1 MRHRPCLHASPGR
14 HRGLSIVEL
23 MIGIAIGLFIVA
35 GATLMLT
42 TQLGDNRR
50 LLLEAQIQQDM
61 RAAADMITRD
71 IRRAGY
77 WGQAYQQVWPA
88 AGALANPYNRIE
100 PGAAP
105 LGTDT
110 VEYDRSTDE
119 ENIFAGLGTDDGCV
133 DNADPANPGLK
144 CTLATGRPR
153 ERVGFRLS
161 TRPNEPKTIEYQVGG
176 TVPWQALTDK
186 EVLNVTLFRLDITAR
201 NVPVPCGAGP
211 QCPVL
216 GPGGCPLVLTYRDV
230 TINITAQAVHE
241 SAVQRALRDNVRLRN
256 GVPREVC

>member
-1 MRHRPCLHASPGR
+1 MTHAPNNSTAR
-14 HRGLSIVEL
+14 ARVARGLSIVEL

-50 LLLEAQIQQDM
+50 LLLEAQVQQDM
-61 RAAADMITRD
+61 RAAADMVTRD

-77 WGQAYQQVWPA
+77 WAQSYRQVWPA
-88 AGALANPYNRIE
+88 AGAVSNPYTRMVPTN
-100 PGAAP
+100 AP
-105 LGTDT
+105 LGTSSI
-110 VEYDRSTDE
+110 EYDRSTDE
-119 ENIFAGLGTDDGCV
+119 EGFLFGSDDNGV
-133 DNADPANPGLK
+133 DAEAD
-144 CTLATGRPR
+144 RPR
-153 ERVGFRLS
+153 ERVGFRFNA
-161 TRPNEPKTIEYQVGG
+161 TNKTIDYQVGANN
-176 TVPWQALTDK
+176 WQALTDK

>member
-1 MRHRPCLHASPGR
+1 MRHHPCLHASPGR

-61 RAAADMITRD
+61 RAAADMISRD

-77 WGQAYQQVWPA
+77 WAQSYRQVWPV
-88 AGALANPYNRIE
+88 AGALTNPYNRIE
-100 PGAAP
+100 PGGVSLA
-105 LGTDT
+105 TDAL
-110 VEYDRSTDE
+110 EYDRSTGE
-119 ENIFAGLGTDDGCV
+119 EGGRSSGTDDNLV
-133 DNADPANPGLK
+133 DAEAN
-144 CTLATGRPR
+144 RPR

-161 TRPNEPKTIEYQVGG
+161 TRPNEPKTIDYQVGAG
-176 TVPWQALTDK
+176 NWQALTDK
-186 EVLNVTLFRLDITAR
+186 EVLDVTLFRLDITVR
-201 NVPVPCGAGP
+201 NVPVPCGAGL

-216 GPGGCPLVLTYRDV
+216 GPGGCLLVLTYRDV
-230 TINITAQAVHE
+230 TINITARAVHE
-241 SAVQRALRDNVRLRN
+241 FAVQRALRDNVRLRN

>member
-1 MRHRPCLHASPGR
+1 MTHAPNNSTAR
-14 HRGLSIVEL
+14 ARVARGLSIVEL

-50 LLLEAQIQQDM
+50 LLLEAQVQQDM
-61 RAAADMITRD
+61 RAAADMVTRD

-77 WGQAYQQVWPA
+77 WAQSYRQVWPA
-88 AGALANPYNRIE
+88 AGAVSNPYTRMV
-100 PGAAP
+100 PTDAP
-105 LGTDT
+105 LGTSSI
-110 VEYDRSTDE
+110 EYDRSTDE
-119 ENIFAGLGTDDGCV
+119 EGRLIGSDDNGV
-133 DNADPANPGLK
+133 DAEAD
-144 CTLATGRPR
+144 RPR
-153 ERVGFRLS
+153 ERVGFRFNA
-161 TRPNEPKTIEYQVGG
+161 TNKTIDYQVGANN
-176 TVPWQALTDK
+176 WQALTDK

>member
-1 MRHRPCLHASPGR
+1 MRHHPSLHAMPGR

-61 RAAADMITRD
+61 RAAADMISRD

-77 WGQAYQQVWPA
+77 WAQSYRQVWPG
-88 AGALANPYNRIE
+88 AGALTNPYTRIE
-100 PGAAP
+100 PGGAP
-105 LGTDT
+105 LATDAI
-110 VEYDRSTDE
+110 EYDRSTGEDGRL
-119 ENIFAGLGTDDGCV
+119 IGSDDNGV
-133 DNADPANPGLK
+133 DAEAN
-144 CTLATGRPR
+144 RPR

-161 TRPNEPKTIEYQVGG
+161 TRPNEPKTIDYQVGAG
-176 TVPWQALTDK
+176 NWQALTDK
-186 EVLNVTLFRLDITAR
+186 EVLNITLFRLDITAR
-201 NVPVPCGAGP
+201 DLPVPCGAGP

-230 TINITAQAVHE
+230 TINITAQAIHE
-241 SAVQRALRDNVRLRN
+241 PAVQRALRDNVRLRN
-256 GVPREVC
+256 SVPREVC

>member
-1 MRHRPCLHASPGR
+1 MRHGSCLHASPGR

-77 WGQAYQQVWPA
+77 WAQSYRQVWPA

-119 ENIFAGLGTDDGCV
+119 EGRLIGSDDNRV
-133 DNADPANPGLK
+133 DFEAD
-144 CTLATGRPR
+144 RPR

-161 TRPNEPKTIEYQVGG
+161 TRPNEPKTIDYQVGAG
-176 TVPWQALTDK
+176 NWQALTDK

-201 NVPVPCGAGP
+201 NVSVPCGAGP